1 MATLL
6 PSIRNSFSLSCST
19 IGGEK
24 PGHGG
29 KLNNGCQRFLFLTQ
43 SKLLGFGVNPHDSS
57 TGHSESKSSIHPHTA
72 PTRGFKLITHRL
84 HPFINVF
91 YLVCTHLLLNLLVA
105 HFSFFF
111 LFNGWESILKFWVFA
126 LLAKSE
132 EINIMVKIRRLLR
145 SSLLLPMSGYF
156 PVSHSLYSSLL
167 PVWPNIHLLCSSGSW
182 KHFILLPL
190 TLSDVSEGKQGSW
203 KSKSPSFNIVSCV
216 VLHEIL
222 CSHIDIPARLQKG
235 LDPPSV

>member
-19 IGGEK
+19 IGDEK

-57 TGHSESKSSIHPHTA
+57 TGHSESSIHPHMA
-72 PTRGFKLITHRL
+72 PTSGFKLITHRL

-105 HFSFFF
+105 HFSLSFF
-111 LFNGWESILKFWVFA
+111 FNGWESILKFWGFV
-126 LLAKSE
+126 LLAKSD

-156 PVSHSLYSSLL
+156 LVSHSLYSSLL
-167 PVWPNIHLLCSSGSW
+167 PVWPNTHLLCSSGSW

-190 TLSDVSEGKQGSW
+190 TLSNVSEGKQGSW

-216 VLHEIL
+216 DLHEIL
-222 CSHIDIPARLQKG
+222 CSDIDIPVRLQKG
-235 LDPPSV
+235 LDPPSG

>member
-1 MATLL
+1 MPKIFISHPIQIVGVWGKSTWFLYRTLRVKY
-6 PSIRNSFSLSCST
+6 PS
-19 IGGEK
+19 
-24 PGHGG
+24 PHGPY
-29 KLNNGCQRFLFLTQ
+29 QRFQTD
-43 SKLLGFGVNPHDSS
+43 NPQAA
-57 TGHSESKSSIHPHTA
+57 SIHKCLLFGLYTPA
-72 PTRGFKLITHRL
+72 FKFVSCPL
-84 HPFINVF
+84 F
-91 YLVCTHLLLNLLVA
+91 
-105 HFSFFF
+105 FFF

-235 LDPPSV
+235 LDPPSG